1 MVGIYLTN
9 CVNLKEFDKIR
20 GRDIGTAVFASIS
33 RINHSCSPNTVLSYN
48 IDAKQ
53 CEVRSSR
60 TIQCGEELTRSYINP
75 LNSKKERESL
85 LQVYLHFFMHLLH
98 IKHHSDNFLG
108 QVQFHLR
115 MLRVLLG

>member
-33 RINHSCSPNTVLSYN
+33 RINHSCSPNIVLSYN
-48 IDAKQ
+48 IDTKQ
-53 CEVRSSR
+53 CELRSSR
-60 TIQCGEELTRSYINP
+60 IIQCGEELTRSYINP

-85 LQVYLHFFMHLLH
+85 LQVYLHACKTLF
-98 IKHHSDNFLG
+98 
-108 QVQFHLR
+108 
-115 MLRVLLG
+115 